1 MHFIGKSWK
10 VIGGLVVV
18 LRGKGYSTRM
28 VSVKLTIYV
37 TFLDKLLVGSLDN
50 VDRCASL
57 RRSDRLGND
66 SRMESFI

>member
-37 TFLDKLLVGSLDN
+37 SYLDKLLVGSLDN
-50 VDRCASL
+50 VDRRASL
-57 RRSDRLGND
+57 CRSDRLGND